1 MAKKQKRLV
10 VADEDLATLEK
21 IADFTRC
28 GSPSIA
34 LSLLISRYGEAFI
47 ADWKWQGTGNTAP
60 SNHHQIPPPIP
71 VSLSTPLEF

>member
-10 VADEDLATLEK
+10 VKDDDLATLER

-47 ADWKWQGTGNTAP
+47 NDWKWQGTGNPAP
-60 SNHHQIPPPIP
+60 TNHHQITPIIPPN
-71 VSLSTPLEF
+71 LTTPLDF